1 MLVVRTRRR
10 PPPPMPAQHRPRA
23 ETAAD
28 PVPMRAGE
36 EGAMRPPV
44 IVCERCDTIAHH
56 WRTVGAQWLCESCIR
71 AVDDHT
77 RWCACGLLLAGSTRQ
92 ILAMCEVHWRTC
104 GTWQL
109 LTYDPRELVPT

>member
-1 MLVVRTRRR
+1 MS
-10 PPPPMPAQHRPRA
+10 
-23 ETAAD
+23 
-28 PVPMRAGE
+28 
-36 EGAMRPPV
+36 RPPV
-44 IVCERCDTIAHH
+44 IVCERCDTLARH
-56 WRTVGAQWLCESCIR
+56 WRTIDNQWLCEACIR

-109 LTYDPRELVPT
+109 LTYDPRFTPSQAGVSA

>member
-1 MLVVRTRRR
+1 MSRR
-10 PPPPMPAQHRPRA
+10 PR
-23 ETAAD
+23 T
-28 PVPMRAGE
+28 
-36 EGAMRPPV
+36 
-44 IVCERCDTIAHH
+44 IVCERCDTTTAH
-56 WRTVGAQWLCESCIR
+56 WRPVGNQWLCESCIR

-109 LTYDPRELVPT
+109 LTYDPREELATT

>member
-1 MLVVRTRRR
+1 MK
-10 PPPPMPAQHRPRA
+10 
-23 ETAAD
+23 
-28 PVPMRAGE
+28 
-36 EGAMRPPV
+36 PPV
-44 IVCERCDTIAHH
+44 IVCERCDTLARH
-56 WRTVGAQWLCESCIR
+56 WRTVGDKWLCEACIR

-109 LTYDPRELVPT
+109 LTYDPRREESADHAENPHDQAVVLGLG

>member
-1 MLVVRTRRR
+1 MK
-10 PPPPMPAQHRPRA
+10 
-23 ETAAD
+23 
-28 PVPMRAGE
+28 
-36 EGAMRPPV
+36 PPV
-44 IVCERCDTIAHH
+44 IVCDRCDTLAYH
-56 WRTVGAQWLCESCIR
+56 WRPVGDRWLCESCIR

-109 LTYDPRELVPT
+109 LTYDPRLAAVSGLGISPSQRTIEAQQSGPEAVRQHRDPLGLATSTN